1 MRKLRLGTFQRC
13 DKLLARRVAGEE
25 RACKP
30 ACQSA
35 SSRCSAASV
44 RFREPESPRI
54 AATTGT
60 VRTLGR

>member
-1 MRKLRLGTFQRC
+1 
-13 DKLLARRVAGEE
+13 LARRVAGEE